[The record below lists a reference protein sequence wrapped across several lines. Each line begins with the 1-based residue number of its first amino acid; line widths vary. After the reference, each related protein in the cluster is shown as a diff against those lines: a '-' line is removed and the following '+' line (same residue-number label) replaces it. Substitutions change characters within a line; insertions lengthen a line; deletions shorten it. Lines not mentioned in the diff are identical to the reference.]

1 MKRKMMFLSILP
13 FCLALLLA
21 LSSCVDDQ
29 GKETPAPS
37 DDPSSVEIDD
47 QDIEGGADGE
57 YNSDIVVTPKDP
69 DMDIVV
75 TPKDPNTNITIL
87 PGDEAPAPSE
97 TATPTPTATPSPPPT
112 PKPTQKPAPVSTPKP
127 TPTPAPTST
136 PTPTSIPTPSAAP
149 TSTLDIDTAVDVD
162 VDIEADVKG
171 SADISLEDRIGNS
184 SDTDMQAPGD
194 SVQIGDIEVTPKNP
208 GEDVVVTPKE

>member
-37 DDPSSVEIDD
+37 DDPPSVEIDD

-75 TPKDPNTNITIL
+75 TPKDPTTNITIL
-87 PGDEAPAPSE
+87 PGDETPAPSE
-97 TATPTPTATPSPPPT
+97 TATPTPTATPSSTPT
-112 PKPTQKPAPVSTPKP
+112 PTQKSSPGSTSKP
-127 TPTPAPTST
+127 SPTPAPTST
-136 PTPTSIPTPSAAP
+136 PTPTSIPTPSATP
-149 TSTLDIDTAVDVD
+149 TSTPDIDTAVDTD
-162 VDIEADVKG
+162 VDIEADAKG
-171 SADISLEDRIGNS
+171 SADISLEDLFGNS

-194 SVQIGDIEVTPKNP
+194 SVQIGDIEVTSKNP

>member
-29 GKETPAPS
+29 SKETPTPS
-37 DDPSSVEIDD
+37 DDPPSVEIDD

-87 PGDEAPAPSE
+87 PGDETPAPSE
-97 TATPTPTATPSPPPT
+97 TATPTPTATPSSTLT
-112 PKPTQKPAPVSTPKP
+112 PKPTQKPVTPKP
-127 TPTPAPTST
+127 TPT
-136 PTPTSIPTPSAAP
+136 PTPTSIPTPSAPP
-149 TSTLDIDTAVDVD
+149 TSTPDIDTSVDVD
-162 VDIEADVKG
+162 VDIDAEAKG
-171 SADISLEDRIGNS
+171 SADISLEDLINGS
-184 SDTDMQAPGD
+184 SDIDMQAPGD
-194 SVQIGDIEVTPKNP
+194 SVQIGDIEVTPKSP
-208 GEDVVVTPKE
+208 DEDIVVTPKE

>member
-21 LSSCVDDQ
+21 LSSCVNDQ

-37 DDPSSVEIDD
+37 DDPPSVEFDG

-69 DMDIVV
+69 DMDLVV
-75 TPKDPNTNITIL
+75 TPKDPNTNVTIL

-97 TATPTPTATPSPPPT
+97 TATPTPTATPSSTPT
-112 PKPTQKPAPVSTPKP
+112 PKPTQKSSPVSTPKP
-127 TPTPAPTST
+127 T

-149 TSTLDIDTAVDVD
+149 TSTPDIDTAVDTD
-162 VDIEADVKG
+162 VDIEADAKG
-171 SADISLEDRIGNS
+171 STDISLEDLFGNS

-194 SVQIGDIEVTPKNP
+194 FVQTGDIEVTPKNP
-208 GEDVVVTPKE
+208 DEDIVVTPKE